1 LPCFYW
7 QIDITLLNEK
17 NKTKQKV
24 EEEEEEEEKTF

>member
-17 NKTKQKV
+17 TKQKV
-24 EEEEEEEEKTF
+24 EEEKEEEEKTF